1 LIVGT
6 IALIVRRELAGYVR
20 TPSGYLIAAATLL
33 VNGLLFNTR
42 ALSGTAKLSSQ
53 VLQDFLRDA
62 SGTTTVAA
70 VLLAMRLFAE
80 ERQSGTIVLLFTSP
94 VRESQMVIAKFLSA
108 LFVLSVLILMSL
120 YLPALIFV
128 NGKVSYGHI
137 AGGYFG
143 LILVGAATLS
153 LGVLGSA
160 LARNQLIAGI
170 FAAVF
175 IFLLF
180 LCWPLAKV
188 VDPPFGPLIAYFSLY
203 EKHFFPFMRGLV
215 QLSDIVYYLSIVYFA
230 LLVSIRTL
238 QSQRWQ

>member
-1 LIVGT
+1 MVLVIQ
-6 IALIVRRELAGYVR
+6 RELAGYIR

-42 ALSGTAKLSSQ
+42 ALSGSAKLSSE

-80 ERQSGTIVLLFTSP
+80 ERQSGTIVLLFTAP
-94 VRESQMVIAKFLSA
+94 VRESQMVIGKFISA
-108 LFVLSVLILMSL
+108 LVVLSLLILMSL

-128 NGKVSYGHI
+128 NGKVSFGHI

-143 LILVGAATLS
+143 LILVGAATLA
-153 LGVLGSA
+153 LGTLGSS
-160 LARNQLIAGI
+160 LSRSQLVAGI
-170 FAAVF
+170 LAAVF

-180 LCWPLAKV
+180 LCWPLARV
-188 VDPPFGPLIAYFSLY
+188 VDPPLGSLIAYFSLY

-215 QLSDIVYYLSIVYFA
+215 QLSDIVYYLSIIYFA